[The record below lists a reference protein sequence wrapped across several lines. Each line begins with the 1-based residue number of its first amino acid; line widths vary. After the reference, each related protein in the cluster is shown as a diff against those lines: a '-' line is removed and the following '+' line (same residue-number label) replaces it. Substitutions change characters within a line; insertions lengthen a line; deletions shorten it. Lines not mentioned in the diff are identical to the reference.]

1 MDKITPYNSKES
13 KKEQITRMFNNIAQ
27 SYDLL
32 NRTLSFGID
41 NFWRRKAVKQIPNN
55 AKKILDIATGTADL
69 AISSAKHTNAEIIG
83 VDISKEM
90 LKKGREKIKRKQ
102 LTNKITLQIGD
113 AENLEFKNSMFDA
126 ITVGFGV
133 RNFEDLEKGLK
144 EIYRVLK
151 EKGLLII
158 IEPSIPENSP
168 LKEFYNLYFK
178 YIVPKIGSLISKD
191 NNAYAYLPSS
201 VEAFPAIKEFTLK
214 LEKIGFKKVK
224 HKSLSLGVVSIYTA
238 IK

>member
-1 MDKITPYNSKES
+1 MNKITPYNSKES
-13 KKEQITRMFNNIAQ
+13 KKEQITRMFDNIAK

-41 NFWRRKAVKQIPNN
+41 KFWRKKAVQQIPNN

-69 AISSAKHTNAEIIG
+69 AISTAKHTNAEIIG

-90 LKKGREKIKRKQ
+90 LKKGRKKIKRKK
-102 LTNKITLQIGD
+102 LNNIITLQIGD
-113 AENLEFKNSMFDA
+113 AENLKFNNSMFDA

-133 RNFEDLEKGLK
+133 RNFENIEKGLK

-151 EKGLLII
+151 EQGSLII
-158 IEPSIPENSP
+158 IEPSIPKRSP

-201 VEAFPAIKEFTLK
+201 VEAFPAMKEFMLK
-214 LEKIGFKKVK
+214 LKKIGFKKIE